1 MSTASS
7 PNQANRDWTADTKVT
22 SFDQVAGWLV
32 ALVILVGFLTA
43 VLFLIWLTTIW
54 DFRPKTPAIEAIEIN
69 LPGPSAAAEGIARD
83 IEEPGVEELAEVLEP
98 KLAETLQAVT
108 DAVSSQS
115 AAMEAV
121 QGEAGPMGSGKGLG
135 DSRQSGPGGDGEGDG
150 FWERW
155 DIRYSVE
162 DIGKYAQQLDHFNI
176 ELGVLGGG
184 VEGIDY
190 VKNLSTNPQTRSIK
204 DGSQETRFYFNFA
217 RPDMQRVDAQFL
229 SKAGIST
236 NNRFPVQFYPDSI
249 IKQLLTLEAAA
260 LGNHEIKDVEKT
272 TFGVRG
278 SEGSFEY
285 YVIEQKYFNG

>member
-1 MSTASS
+1 M
-7 PNQANRDWTADTKVT
+7 T

-32 ALVILVGFLTA
+32 ALVILVGFMAL
-43 VLFLIWLTTIW
+43 VLFLIWLTTVW
-54 DFRPKTPAIEAIEIN
+54 NLRPASPKIEAIEIN
-69 LPGPSAAAEGIARD
+69 LPGPSTAAEGVAQD

-115 AAMEAV
+115 GAMEAV
-121 QGEAGPMGSGKGLG
+121 QGEAGPMGSGKGQG

-162 DIGKYAQQLDHFNI
+162 DTAKYAQQLDHFNI

-190 VKNLSTNPQTRSIK
+190 VKNMSTKPVTRSVK
-204 DGSQETRFYFNFA
+204 DGSKETRFYFNFA
-217 RPDMQRVDAQFL
+217 RPDMQRVDASL
-229 SKAGIST
+229 LATAGVNT
-236 NNRFPVQFYPDSI
+236 KGRFPVQFYPDAI
-249 IKQLLTLEAAA
+249 IQQLLQLEAAA
-260 LGNHEIKDVEKT
+260 LGTHEIKDVEKT

-278 SEGSFEY
+278 AAGSFEY
-285 YVIEQKYFNG
+285 FIIEQKYYNGP